1 MVTIYI
7 FAKLMTGFCRLQ
19 YVSNVACLEHKEEQ
33 EIEFFCMP
41 KWALAFK
48 VKLPRNKKGVIV
60 AGSRLGKQ
68 AR

>member
-1 MVTIYI
+1 MVHGPSVT
-7 FAKLMTGFCRLQ
+7 R
-19 YVSNVACLEHKEEQ
+19 SVACLEHKVEQ

-60 AGSRLGKQ
+60 AGSRLSKQ
-68 AR
+68 AIRK